1 MLRPALRIPRVRL
14 APGPRQQS
22 IHTMPKLPHN
32 FTQGVPGL
40 LSADGFDMA
49 WSQYMQHTLDKLNAL
64 TEGTELEDRD
74 TKQILHATARD
85 PDQAPVFNHASMAH
99 NTHFFFRALTPS
111 PKPMPETLQRQL
123 TTSFSSIETLRRELT
138 LTAASMF
145 GPGFVWLVKTS
156 STVGNTPSMYTSSP
170 GGPIR
175 PGASTYGPSSAGEQE
190 YKVLTT
196 YLAGSPYP
204 GAHWR
209 QQSTDMNTVGAN
221 GTAAPYIRNA
231 QRALTPNP
239 GRAPGGLEVIPLL
252 CLSTWEHTWLRD
264 YGVGGKKAF
273 AEAWWDSIDWSVVS
287 DLASIRARPTRA

>member
-1 MLRPALRIPRVRL
+1 MRL
-14 APGPRQQS
+14 APGLRQRS
-22 IHTMPKLPHN
+22 IHTMPTLSHN
-32 FTQGVPGL
+32 FKDGVPGL

-49 WSQYMQHTLDKLNAL
+49 WNQYMQHTLDKLNAL

-85 PDQAPVFNHASMAH
+85 PDQAPIFNHASMAH
-99 NTHFFFRALTPS
+99 NTHFFFRALTPN
-111 PKPMPETLQRQL
+111 PKPMPENLKRQL
-123 TTSFSSIETLRRELT
+123 TTSFSSVETLRREIT

-145 GPGFVWLVKTS
+145 GPGFVWLVKTASPVGTNS
-156 STVGNTPSMYTSSP
+156 SVYSSATDKP
-170 GGPIR
+170 FR
-175 PGASTYGPSSAGEQE
+175 PGATYGPSSPSEQE
-190 YKVLTT
+190 YKILTT

-209 QQSTDMNTVGAN
+209 QQSQDMNTVGAN
-221 GTAAPYIRNA
+221 GSAAPYIRNA
-231 QRALTPNP
+231 QSAQGQNP

-273 AEAWWDSIDWSVVS
+273 AEAWWDSIDWSVVA
-287 DLASIRARPTRA
+287 DLASIRARPSYRT